1 MLVSEINIILSKE
14 PVSVVKE
21 NDMLTAASFFVRKVP
36 VETTVPVV
44 ESAVHTKLTQIDMH
58 RRVIIFVQVVEE
70 MEAGDDDEKVLVCFV
85 VY

>member
-44 ESAVHTKLTQIDMH
+44 ESAVHNRDI
-58 RRVIIFVQVVEE
+58 
-70 MEAGDDDEKVLVCFV
+70 
-85 VY
+85 